1 MTITPKPERPL
12 RLTRS
17 ALLDKLSA
25 ECVEELLLAAGHEGG
40 TPWFL
45 IIRRK
50 IEAALSEKE
59 DKP

>member
-1 MTITPKPERPL
+1 MTRSLKPERSL
-12 RLTRS
+12 RITRS

-25 ECVEELLLAAGHEGG
+25 ECVEELLLSAGHEGG

-59 DKP
+59 KKP

>member
-1 MTITPKPERPL
+1 MTTTKPERPL
-12 RLTRS
+12 PITRS

-50 IEAALSEKE
+50 IESALNQKE
-59 DKP
+59 ETP